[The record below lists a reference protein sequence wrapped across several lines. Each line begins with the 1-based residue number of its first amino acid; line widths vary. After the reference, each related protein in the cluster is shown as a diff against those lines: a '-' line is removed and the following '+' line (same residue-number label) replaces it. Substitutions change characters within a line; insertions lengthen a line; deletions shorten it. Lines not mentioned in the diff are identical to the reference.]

1 MMLDLLWIIGI
12 YAAAAAFAHW
22 LIRSRSGEERRQYV
36 LVAGNHQMQL
46 EGYVRAIQQFSR
58 RSGTDIGITVV
69 LEQSTDE
76 TRRIAELLARRDYG
90 IECVPAGQAS
100 MAASPTDARGGM
112 HGNAL
117 NAAAGPIIRVDLD
130 RLEGVKKL
138 PL

>member
-1 MMLDLLWIIGI
+1 MLDLLWIIGI
-12 YAAAAAFAHW
+12 YAAAAAFTHW

-69 LEQSTDE
+69 LEQSTDD
-76 TRRIAELLARRDYG
+76 TRQIAELLARRDYG
-90 IECVPAGQAS
+90 IECVPAGQTS
-100 MAASPTDARGGM
+100 MQASPATETGGR

-117 NAAAGPIIRVDLD
+117 IETAGPIIRIDLD